1 VDNAWG
7 LIRRTVRIL
16 YISDNSSDHNLRFLT
31 KFSAQGHDIFFFNL
45 GHGSLRDP
53 LPGRVFYVPQDP
65 GIPNPPIAAEIET
78 LLPQVKTAQRET
90 RPDLV
95 YAGPVQTAGYLAAL
109 SGFHP
114 MIVMSWGSDLLL
126 DRYRASEW
134 KHATEAALRA
144 ADGFVC
150 DCDAVRNAALGYVNF
165 PGSRIAQLP
174 WGVTPG
180 EFSPSGATPSRTLLH
195 FGPETIRFVCT
206 RSWEPLYRIGLLL
219 QAFLQAYKADNR
231 LRLILIGGGTESQRI
246 HEFVSDNSL
255 EDVVLMPGK
264 LPHPELPKWFR
275 AATAYV
281 SCAKCDG
288 TSVSLLEA
296 MSTGLPVVVSDIP
309 SNREWVRQDENGW
322 LASDADQFARRLLT
336 VSQLTND
343 QHEAI
348 SRANRQLVH
357 ERADWDRNF
366 ASVAQ
371 LCERLVAFRRAVN
384 Q

>member
-1 VDNAWG
+1 
-7 LIRRTVRIL
+7 
-16 YISDNSSDHNLRFLT
+16 
-31 KFSAQGHDIFFFNL
+31 
-45 GHGSLRDP
+45 
-53 LPGRVFYVPQDP
+53 
-65 GIPNPPIAAEIET
+65 
-78 LLPQVKTAQRET
+78 
-90 RPDLV
+90 
-95 YAGPVQTAGYLAAL
+95 
-109 SGFHP
+109 
-114 MIVMSWGSDLLL
+114 
-126 DRYRASEW
+126 
-134 KHATEAALRA
+134 
-144 ADGFVC
+144 
-150 DCDAVRNAALGYVNF
+150 
-165 PGSRIAQLP
+165 
-174 WGVTPG
+174 
-180 EFSPSGATPSRTLLH
+180 
-195 FGPETIRFVCT
+195 
-206 RSWEPLYRIGLLL
+206 LL